1 MVIVGAMT
9 NVRAQGSRGS
19 MWSLQRLAG
28 LAQQGWLCWRLLGE
42 RRVGLWPKGV
52 LLAALAY
59 VVLPFDLLPDVVPG
73 FGQLDDLT
81 LLVTAG
87 YWFVRLCP
95 PAVVAEHQAAMRSP
109 TPG

>member
-1 MVIVGAMT
+1 MT

-19 MWSLQRLAG
+19 AWSLQRLTS
-28 LAQQGWLCWRLLGE
+28 LAHQGWLCWRLLGE
-42 RRVGLWPKGV
+42 RRVGLWPKGI

-59 VVLPFDLLPDVVPG
+59 VVLPFDLLPDIVPG

-81 LLVTAG
+81 ILMTAG

-95 PAVVAEHQAAMRSP
+95 PAIVAEHQAAIREPMRGQSA
-109 TPG
+109 G